1 MSLKKSFI
9 ASSLFYTIGFLLF
22 YVFNSKQE
30 EMVPIKIQ
38 KGSSGLISFV
48 FASQEEGLNQNQKTE
63 NTINSEGTIAEEVS
77 KIQNKISYPAQ
88 ALEDGLESDCEWSIV
103 VNAEQKASQ
112 IRTVRPCKYRIF
124 EEEFYH
130 VIQNWNFPL
139 PENTILQIPVS
150 FKIKKE

>member
-1 MSLKKSFI
+1 MTLKYSFLVSI
-9 ASSLFYTIGFLLF
+9 FFYTIIILF
-22 YVFNSKQE
+22 YKLNSKQE

-38 KGSSGLISFV
+38 KGSSGLISFA
-48 FASQEEGLNQNQKTE
+48 FTSLEEGLNQNQKTE
-63 NTINSEGTIAEEVS
+63 NTVNSEGAIAEEVS
-77 KIQNKISYPAQ
+77 KIQNKISYPPQ

-112 IRTVRPCKYRIF
+112 IKTVRPCKYRIF